1 MCNVYSYYKTFKPE
15 LTGQINKDCASAK
28 IGCTEDKERLAEILI
43 EDLRE
48 IRNKRKRLEKNRGT
62 VESVLKKGAR
72 RAGKI
77 ASLTMAEV
85 KGLLGL
91 VKL

>member
-1 MCNVYSYYKTFKPE
+1 MSF
-15 LTGQINKDCASAK
+15 
-28 IGCTEDKERLAEILI
+28 
-43 EDLRE
+43 
-48 IRNKRKRLEKNRGT
+48 NKRKRRTSPSPIKPV